1 MSEMAWLDFKGSTQ
15 YKLLYVTPSGR
26 EYMVTLTS
34 TGAFNDKPPFVV
46 TEREDGIFE
55 AVDRTY
61 SSLQDL
67 ATMHGC
73 VIGDVVS
80 VDPAN

>member
-1 MSEMAWLDFKGSTQ
+1 MGWLDDLRGGTV

-34 TGAFNDKPPFVV
+34 TGPFSEPPPFVA
-46 TEREDGIFE
+46 TEREDGLVE
-55 AVDRTY
+55 TVDSLY
-61 SSLQDL
+61 SSVQEL

-73 VIGDVVS
+73 IVGEFVS